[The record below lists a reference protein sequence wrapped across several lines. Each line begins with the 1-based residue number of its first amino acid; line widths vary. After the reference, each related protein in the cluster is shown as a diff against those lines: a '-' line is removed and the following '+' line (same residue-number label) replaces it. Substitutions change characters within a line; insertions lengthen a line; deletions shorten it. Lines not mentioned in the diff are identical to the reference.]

1 MKYDRFEHEQ
11 QIMSCW
17 NICEDLK
24 ELSIGVM
31 EHDMTQDQIANV
43 LIGLEEL
50 YKLKFERLFNQ
61 FELSIKEL
69 K

>member
-11 QIMSCW
+11 QIMACW
-17 NICEDLK
+17 NICDELK

-31 EHDMTQDQIANV
+31 EHDMTTDQIANV

-50 YKLKFERLFNQ
+50 YKLKFDRLFSQ